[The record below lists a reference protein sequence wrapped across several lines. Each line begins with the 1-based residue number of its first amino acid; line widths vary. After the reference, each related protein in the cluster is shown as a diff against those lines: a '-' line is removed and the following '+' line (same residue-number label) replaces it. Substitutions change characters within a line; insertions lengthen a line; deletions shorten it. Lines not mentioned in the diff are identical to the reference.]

1 MTKFRT
7 CVAIAALM
15 IAMPAMA
22 GTRSECAELRAF
34 NDRQPS
40 QADTTLLPCRCIP
53 VSERADKVYP
63 TTGVRPAEDAYSPRR
78 LSIRDPEWR
87 AAQKKASRRAA
98 CADDG

>member
-53 VSERADKVYP
+53 VSERADKVYAP
-63 TTGVRPAEDAYSPRR
+63 DDAWPSGFRCGNHVFYDKQCHLVVPCY
-78 LSIRDPEWR
+78 RD
-87 AAQKKASRRAA
+87 
-98 CADDG
+98 